1 MDMGFGG
8 LQELVMDRRP
18 GMLRFMGQQ
27 IVGHDWATEL
37 NWKQIILLPDASIK
51 IVPYVSYSN
60 DT

>member
-1 MDMGFGG
+1 MDVGFGG

-18 GMLRFMGQQ
+18 GMLRFRGQQ